1 MLGTVP
7 RSRYDARNF
16 QNFPSLSFRTRK
28 SECEWGLQTRLGL
41 GLGLDVPGSPSLRLG
56 LGLKVKLSLV
66 SDLELGLIS
75 TGFICKMGISGWNN
89 RGSRLKTQNRS
100 RCSNQVRT
108 GLGIGLEIQNWPVS
122 DSASSLEN
130 GDSGNSGTDPPRI
143 DRSKCHIGNQRF
155 WLN

>member
-56 LGLKVKLSLV
+56 LGLEVNLSLV
-66 SDLELGLIS
+66 SDLELGPIS
-75 TGFICKMGISGWNN
+75 TGFVCKMGVSGSNN
-89 RGSRLKTQNRS
+89 RGSRLK
-100 RCSNQVRT
+100 
-108 GLGIGLEIQNWPVS
+108 LGIGLDVQTRLEPDSES
-122 DSASSLEN
+122 DSKFRTGQSQTRHRVSKM
-130 GDSGNSGTDPPRI
+130 GTRETLAQTP
-143 DRSKCHIGNQRF
+143 
-155 WLN
+155 LA